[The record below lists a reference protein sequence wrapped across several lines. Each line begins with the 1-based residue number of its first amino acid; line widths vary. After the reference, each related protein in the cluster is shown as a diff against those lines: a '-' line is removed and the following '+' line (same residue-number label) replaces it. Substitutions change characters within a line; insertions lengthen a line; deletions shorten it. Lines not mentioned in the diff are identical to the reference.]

1 MIADHGVTT
10 DQLESAT
17 GGRVMAD
24 DKAATDTLNQ
34 AAAGLIAALGWCP
47 WPQRTETLTLDSP
60 GTSVLS
66 LPSTLVKDVAT
77 LAVDGAPVPDTV
89 YRWSESGLIEKVHGT
104 WPRGYRR
111 VTIEYTHGKNPEE
124 LADLQGVILAIA
136 ARRVASPLGQ
146 TSVRAGSVSETYSGV
161 GVLMA
166 DESAIVGRYALGN
179 GGRGV

>member
-1 MIADHGVTT
+1 MIAEHGVTT
-10 DQLESAT
+10 EQLEAAT
-17 GGRVMAD
+17 GGRVMAGD
-24 DKAATDTLNQ
+24 QAAVDQLNQ
-34 AAAGLIAALGWCP
+34 AAHALIAQIGWCP
-47 WPQRTETLTLDSP
+47 WPERTETLTLDSP

-77 LAVDGAPVPDTV
+77 LAVDGREVPDNF
-89 YRWSESGLIEKVHGT
+89 YRWSESGLIEKVHGV

-111 VTIEYTHGKNPEE
+111 VTIEFTHGKNPEE
-124 LADLQGVILAIA
+124 LPDLNGVILAIA
-136 ARRVASPLGQ
+136 ARRIASPLGQ

-166 DESAIVGRYALGN
+166 DEQAIIGRYALGN